1 MNKTSL
7 IVLAVA
13 FAIGLTITYYSRG
26 GSGPAV
32 PGVVQ
37 LPESFSPQAQ
47 AGQALFEKNCQTC
60 HGAKAA
66 GTTNGPSLI
75 HKIYEPSHHS
85 DKSFHRAVR
94 YGVQPH
100 HWQFGQMPPI
110 EHVQPKQV
118 DSIIRYVRELQQANG
133 IF

>member
-1 MNKTSL
+1 MNKASL
-7 IVLAVA
+7 IVLAAA

-66 GTTNGPSLI
+66 GTTNGPPLI

-94 YGVQPH
+94 NGVQPH